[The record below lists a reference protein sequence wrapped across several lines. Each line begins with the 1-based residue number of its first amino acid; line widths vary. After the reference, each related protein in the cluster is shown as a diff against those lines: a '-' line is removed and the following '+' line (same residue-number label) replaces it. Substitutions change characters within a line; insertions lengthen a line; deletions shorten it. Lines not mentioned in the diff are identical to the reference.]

1 MANIKYL
8 LPCSCG
14 QEIPVELAQAGQ
26 EVRCACG
33 IVLEVP
39 TLQGLRALKR
49 APVEVAARPRSTWG
63 LRQQLLLVGAMITVA
78 SLVVA
83 GYFYRNRPQM
93 IDLNTV
99 SPMHAWVV
107 WQELRLGVRFRS
119 PEIGQYHAMVAAH
132 SRWMGVVGVVAALG
146 LLTMA
151 SSLLVPKKR
160 SKRALMK
167 DASPQAKVQG

>member
-1 MANIKYL
+1 MANTKYL

-26 EVRCACG
+26 EVRCVCG
-33 IVLEVP
+33 TVLEVP

-49 APVEVAARPRSTWG
+49 APVEMPAGPRSTWG

-83 GYFYRNRPQM
+83 GYFHVNRPRM

-99 SPMHAWVV
+99 SPMHSWVV
-107 WQELRLGVRFRS
+107 WQELRLGVRFHS
-119 PEIGQYHAMVAAH
+119 PEIDQYNAIVAAH
-132 SRWMGVVGVVAALG
+132 SRWMGVVGAFAALG

-160 SKRALMK
+160 SKRVLMK
-167 DASPQAKVQG
+167 DAKPGAKVQG